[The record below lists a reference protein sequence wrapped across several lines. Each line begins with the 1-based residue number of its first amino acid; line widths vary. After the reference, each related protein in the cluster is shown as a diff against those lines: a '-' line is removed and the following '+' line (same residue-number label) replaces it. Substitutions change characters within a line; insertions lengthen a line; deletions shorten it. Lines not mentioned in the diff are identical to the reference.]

1 MKLTAACKESSKCN
15 HLSSNYVL
23 INLQRAPSGSAVSR
37 LSLIVSNITTNWKLR
52 RRASPPESKTVDCK
66 SISVFL
72 ALIKTRLACWIFLL
86 LFLPLGFVFVS
97 VSVTFGRGSAQVG
110 SGLVQKSRFCP
121 WCALLWPASVLLCGP
136 TRPASPAGCQVDTF
150 PLRDDQRCSWL
161 LALSLSVQEGL
172 IRLDQT

>member
-37 LSLIVSNITTNWKLR
+37 LSLIVSNITTNSEGER
-52 RRASPPESKTVDCK
+52 RLQSRKTVDCK
-66 SISVFL
+66 SIFVFL
-72 ALIKTRLACWIFLL
+72 ALIKTCSACWIFLL

-97 VSVTFGRGSAQVG
+97 VSVTFGLCSAQVG
-110 SGLVQKSRFCP
+110 SGLVQESRFCP